1 MKKLCPTSQ
10 EYAEKLKQI
19 EASMKQK
26 REDDLKVRLTGA
38 ALQVYSFGSLVTP
51 EELAVRVGSAQTE
64 LLDCELA
71 GKNTCHS
78 RRLALVRGCV
88 FRNEDECFTEGER
101 GRVAVGEDC
110 HVRLRSRRCFSIRVE
125 DPFGGS

>member
-1 MKKLCPTSQ
+1 MKKLCPAFQ

-38 ALQVYSFGSLVTP
+38 ALQVYSFGSLVT
-51 EELAVRVGSAQTE
+51 LAVRVGSAQTE

-71 GKNTCHS
+71 GKYLSFEKTC
-78 RRLALVRGCV
+78 AG
-88 FRNEDECFTEGER
+88 
-101 GRVAVGEDC
+101 
-110 HVRLRSRRCFSIRVE
+110 
-125 DPFGGS
+125 